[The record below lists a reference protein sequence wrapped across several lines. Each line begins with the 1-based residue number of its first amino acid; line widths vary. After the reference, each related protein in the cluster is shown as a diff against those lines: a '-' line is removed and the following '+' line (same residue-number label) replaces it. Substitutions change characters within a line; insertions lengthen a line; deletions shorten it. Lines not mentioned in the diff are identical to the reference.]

1 MSDVYF
7 QTAAGGWEILF
18 GVLKWGFLGGFLGLE
33 SLTLVSFSFFFF
45 PLSEFFGEGGCL
57 MLGTVWMERAEI
69 SIVGCY
75 GRVSRILGSQR
86 YARGE

>member
-33 SLTLVSFSFFFF
+33 SLTLVSFVFFF
-45 PLSEFFGEGGCL
+45 LSSFLCGVGEG
-57 MLGTVWMERAEI
+57 R
-69 SIVGCY
+69 
-75 GRVSRILGSQR
+75 RVV
-86 YARGE
+86 

>member
-7 QTAAGGWEILF
+7 QSAAGGWEILF

-33 SLTLVSFSFFFF
+33 SLTLVSFFFSFLFFLF
-45 PLSEFFGEGGCL
+45 WGGRL
-57 MLGTVWMERAEI
+57 WYEWKGTEI

-75 GRVSRILGSQR
+75 GRVSRILGSAR